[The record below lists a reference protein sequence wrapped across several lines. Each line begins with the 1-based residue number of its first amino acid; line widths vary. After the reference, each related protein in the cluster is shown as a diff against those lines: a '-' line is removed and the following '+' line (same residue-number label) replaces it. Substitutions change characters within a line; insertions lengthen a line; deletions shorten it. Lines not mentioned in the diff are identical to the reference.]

1 MQLGCQECSNSIEDK
16 KSSNFINVIQ
26 QVGVAAS
33 SSSMI
38 KSEPGFI
45 CDGAIEHIDPELLIN
60 TPQNMADVERIMS
73 EVTQPPT
80 DDRLL
85 LINQTTDAV
94 INAHMATT
102 VGTRAKV
109 NEAFERLSTNP
120 DKSSSAMPDISQLS
134 VTPPML
140 WQKFL
145 SSMVPEISKV
155 VKFGKKLPGFIEV
168 KKT

>member
-73 EVTQPPT
+73 EVSSQRNIIGLVV
-80 DDRLL
+80 DSFVHFAISLK
-85 LINQTTDAV
+85 NQIGFMSIGEIIFCT
-94 INAHMATT
+94 
-102 VGTRAKV
+102 GLPWKG
-109 NEAFERLSTNP
+109 
-120 DKSSSAMPDISQLS
+120 S
-134 VTPPML
+134 VYWP
-140 WQKFL
+140 
-145 SSMVPEISKV
+145 
-155 VKFGKKLPGFIEV
+155 
-168 KKT
+168 